1 MTARNPSSLLPTTV
15 VGSYPVPEWLERLKT
30 DYYQR
35 RISAQ
40 HLNEIHEV
48 AIKAALKDQELTGL
62 DIVSDGELRRDN
74 DIDYLLTRIP
84 GVDIPHRAKTDYY
97 DYYDAEVTRPL
108 PEPGGGVGLGLARD
122 FAFTREQT
130 QWPIKFSFT
139 GPFSLSRRIRNGA
152 YTDPGDLVRALAGW
166 LNAEARTLA
175 AAGADLLQIDEPFLA
190 GYPEAAELAIEAVN
204 IVTAGVDATWAL
216 HVCYGN
222 RYARPLW
229 EGHYD
234 FLFPAVLAARID
246 QLVLEFGRK
255 GLDDLRLFQQY
266 AWDRRVGLG
275 VIDVKTADVESP
287 DLVASRIRRALDFV
301 PVERL
306 IINPDCGLRHL
317 PADVARAKLRA
328 MVAGAAEV
336 RGEQR
341 PGGQDAAPPDHGNR
355 APIRNKAGTG
365 R

>member
-1 MTARNPSSLLPTTV
+1 
-15 VGSYPVPEWLERLKT
+15 
-30 DYYQR
+30 
-35 RISAQ
+35 
-40 HLNEIHEV
+40 
-48 AIKAALKDQELTGL
+48 
-62 DIVSDGELRRDN
+62 
-74 DIDYLLTRIP
+74 
-84 GVDIPHRAKTDYY
+84 
-97 DYYDAEVTRPL
+97 
-108 PEPGGGVGLGLARD
+108 
-122 FAFTREQT
+122 
-130 QWPIKFSFT
+130 
-139 GPFSLSRRIRNGA
+139 
-152 YTDPGDLVRALAGW
+152 
-166 LNAEARTLA
+166 
-175 AAGADLLQIDEPFLA
+175 
-190 GYPEAAELAIEAVN
+190 
-204 IVTAGVDATWAL
+204 
-216 HVCYGN
+216 VCYGN